1 MGSSEG
7 EGLSQL
13 YLKILMLIRKT
24 LYLKLDILSKEM
36 SSVILPHDHFC
47 AHR

>member
-13 YLKILMLIRKT
+13 YLQFVDMYLWEKIYASKWTSRRIKV
-24 LYLKLDILSKEM
+24 LSNIK
-36 SSVILPHDHFC
+36 
-47 AHR
+47 

>member
-13 YLKILMLIRKT
+13 YLELVDTYKKLLVPQIGQVAV
-24 LYLKLDILSKEM
+24 LKCSTIW
-36 SSVILPHDHFC
+36 
-47 AHR
+47 